1 MTLYYI
7 LPIVYLMNFLNHKR
21 QVLYY
26 TSIIYNM
33 VMVLIFLLNLIF
45 GEMILF
51 DSLTFVFDWVETT
64 N

>member
-1 MTLYYI
+1 
-7 LPIVYLMNFLNHKR
+7 MNFLNHKR